1 MMRVAIPD
9 HDDLALAP
17 ELAAVTVTLIAA
29 LAVRRALEA
38 AHPVLLFLDGPTK
51 PDLDDAEHAA
61 ACAVVDA
68 QSLVDALV
76 LYADAVRRQA
86 ERERTDDDNLF

>member
-1 MMRVAIPD
+1 MRVAIPD
-9 HDDLALAP
+9 RNDIAAAP
-17 ELAAVTVTLIAA
+17 ELAAVTVALIAA
-29 LAVRRALEA
+29 LAARRALEA
-38 AHPVLLFLDGPTK
+38 AHPVLFFLDGATQPE
-51 PDLDDAEHAA
+51 LDDAEHAA

-86 ERERTDDDNLF
+86 ERQPTDDDNLF

>member
-1 MMRVAIPD
+1 MRFAIPD
-9 HDDLALAP
+9 RDDIAAAP
-17 ELAAVTVTLIAA
+17 ELATLTVALIAA

-38 AHPVLLFLDGPTK
+38 AHPVLLFLDGPTETT
-51 PDLDDAEHAA
+51 LDDAEHAA

-68 QSLVDALV
+68 QSLIDALG

-86 ERERTDDDNLF
+86 EGVLTDDDNLF

>member
-1 MMRVAIPD
+1 MHFAIPD
-9 HDDLALAP
+9 RDDIADAP
-17 ELAAVTVTLIAA
+17 ELATVTVALMAA

-38 AHPVLLFLDGPTK
+38 AHPVLLFLDGHTGPE
-51 PDLDDAEHAA
+51 LDDAEHAA

-68 QSLVDALV
+68 QSLVDALA

-86 ERERTDDDNLF
+86 AREGDDDDLF